1 MQDFYWELTGS
12 NIRFIFIIKH
22 TNNPSVRN
30 TLCDSVQENHSRIV
44 LQRRCNQWILRR
56 RHSYVRPLFG
66 CSGDLGW
73 IYGFNKLIG
82 EMITLCNCLVS
93 CEGFFFG
100 LKTNWEQESF
110 IWSSQSNWMFV
121 SFEWSFQ
128 STSFVSKD
136 GKTSGGF
143 VFLFTVLLWI
153 LVILFSSLITSSC
166 KPVPSDT
173 IIKWISQWV
182 FLHRGNTTV
191 TSVKHS
197 IFHPLI
203 SVNVLGAA
211 RWTNEVQELKVRL

>member
-1 MQDFYWELTGS
+1 MILQSAVSQLQ
-12 NIRFIFIIKH
+12 
-22 TNNPSVRN
+22 
-30 TLCDSVQENHSRIV
+30 LCSKTTAESF
-44 LQRRCNQWILRR
+44 CNVDATSGFCGVCV
-56 RHSYVRPLFG
+56 HVRPLFG

-73 IYGFNKLIG
+73 IYGFNKLKG

-128 STSFVSKD
+128 SISFVSKD

-143 VFLFTVLLWI
+143 VFLFTWLLWI

-211 RWTNEVQELKVRL
+211 RWANEVQELKVRL